1 MNAKKNDT
9 TQTETRAEGGSERRA
24 AAEVILAIGASAAE
38 VGSLVRVLAGLPS
51 NTGLAA
57 VVALQQR
64 EALDEDGLRRALGDR
79 ANMLDRVADG
89 ARIEAGRFYLPDAG
103 LIVTVE
109 KGRFK
114 VQAAEQEPGARGT
127 IDSLFVSLAQ
137 DQDGKTIGLVLAGTG
152 GDGALGVT
160 AIKEAGGL
168 TVAENTGA
176 AEAGLLAIANSPAA
190 LADLVLP
197 VAEIPERVALQA
209 RHLAR
214 REAALTLEK
223 QASDVSGLLE
233 QIAGILR
240 DRTGHDFH
248 GYKRN
253 TFLRRIQRRMQ
264 VVETDEISAYVDV
277 LRTQPDEAQLLFND
291 LLIGVTQFFRDR
303 QEFEFLETR
312 IVPRLFEGKTRNDQV
327 RVWVLGC
334 STGEEAYSIAILL
347 REFSAK
353 LDAPPRIQIFATD
366 IDGRA
371 LAAARVGRYT
381 QAIAQDVTPERIVRW
396 FVKEGNTYSVV
407 KDLRELCLFS
417 QHSVIKDTPFSRLDL
432 VSCRN
437 LLIYLDAELQCRV
450 IPIFHFALRPNGFLF
465 LGNSENISRHPK
477 LFAPVDRG
485 FRIFQ
490 KVDAGT
496 RLALDFPVSI
506 ADPQPGPPPPRYAR
520 RGENVLVRRAE
531 RLVERYAPAYAIV
544 DEQFEVLHF
553 SARAGRFI
561 QPAGGAAS
569 LNLLNLVH
577 GDLRLDLRAALNKA
591 ALEKGTARVD
601 GVQMRSG
608 GQRIVMDLVVEPV
621 QDDPT
626 ASQHFVILFRDSVA
640 LSDEGDEAPAGAPGV
655 SEQRMRHLD
664 AELRITRERLQA
676 TIEALETTNEEL
688 KSSNEEYQS
697 LNEELQSAN
706 EELAT
711 SKEELQSVNE
721 ELTTVN
727 GELAHRVQELGRVN
741 SDLKN
746 LLESTQ
752 IATIFLDNDLRV
764 MNFTPAVVEIL
775 HIVGTD
781 IGRPI
786 GHIKARIAYDE
797 LQDDVRRVLRTL
809 STVEREVENPATRAR
824 YMVRVL
830 PYRSVDNFIAGS
842 VMTFIDITERKRAEA
857 ALRRLNETLEA
868 RVAERTAA
876 LSKALEQLHAEM
888 RERERAEE
896 ALRQAQK
903 MEAVGQLTGGIAHDF
918 NNMLQGIS
926 SNLEMLQR
934 RVEQGRAAEAKQF
947 TDAMTKT
954 VERAAAL
961 AHRLLAF
968 ARRQTLQ
975 PRAVGPDEL
984 IEDMEDLI
992 QRTVGPEIT
1001 VDLRMGDG
1009 IWTVL
1014 CDPNQLESALLN
1026 LAINARDAMP
1036 DGGRLTIS
1044 TEDVQLS
1051 EKDVAGQDDA
1061 EPGDYVEVAVTD
1073 TGTGMDDAIRARAF
1087 EPFFTT
1093 KPLGQGTG
1101 LGLSQIY
1108 GFVRQSGGFV
1118 RLDSAP
1124 GRGTTVRLYLPR
1136 HEPTRP
1142 PEQRAAPAEPTGAD
1156 AGEVVLLVEDEPGV
1170 RETTAER
1177 LGELGYQVVA
1187 VVDGRAALDLLHS
1200 GARFDV
1206 LVTDV
1211 GLPGGLNGRQI
1222 AETARESR
1230 PDLPV
1235 LFITGYAGSVLD
1247 TELAPGM
1254 EVVGKP
1260 FELDA
1265 LAAKIRD
1272 MIADRRTADAERRD
1286 QAREES

>member
-1 MNAKKNDT
+1 
-9 TQTETRAEGGSERRA
+9 RR
-24 AAEVILAIGASAAE
+24 
-38 VGSLVRVLAGLPS
+38 
-51 NTGLAA
+51 
-57 VVALQQR
+57 
-64 EALDEDGLRRALGDR
+64 
-79 ANMLDRVADG
+79 
-89 ARIEAGRFYLPDAG
+89 
-103 LIVTVE
+103 
-109 KGRFK
+109 
-114 VQAAEQEPGARGT
+114 
-127 IDSLFVSLAQ
+127 
-137 DQDGKTIGLVLAGTG
+137 
-152 GDGALGVT
+152 
-160 AIKEAGGL
+160 
-168 TVAENTGA
+168 
-176 AEAGLLAIANSPAA
+176 
-190 LADLVLP
+190 
-197 VAEIPERVALQA
+197 
-209 RHLAR
+209 
-214 REAALTLEK
+214 
-223 QASDVSGLLE
+223 
-233 QIAGILR
+233 
-240 DRTGHDFH
+240 
-248 GYKRN
+248 
-253 TFLRRIQRRMQ
+253 
-264 VVETDEISAYVDV
+264 
-277 LRTQPDEAQLLFND
+277 
-291 LLIGVTQFFRDR
+291 
-303 QEFEFLETR
+303 EFEFLEAR

-347 REFSAK
+347 REFSAT
-353 LDAPPRIQIFATD
+353 LDSPPRIQIFASD

-381 QAIAQDVTPERIVRW
+381 QAIAQDMTPERLARW

-407 KDLRELCLFS
+407 RELREMCLFS

-437 LLIYLDAELQCRV
+437 LLIYLDTELQSRV
-450 IPIFHFALRPNGFLF
+450 IPIFHFALRPGGFLF

-490 KVDAGT
+490 KVDVGT
-496 RLALDFPVSI
+496 PPALYFPVPI
-506 ADPQPGPPPPRYAR
+506 ADPQPASSPPRHPRPA
-520 RGENVLVRRAE
+520 ENALVRRAE

-561 QPAGGAAS
+561 RPAGGAAS

-577 GDLRLDLRAALNKA
+577 SDLRLDLRGALNKA
-591 ALEKGTARVD
+591 VLENGTVRAD
-601 GVQMRSG
+601 GIQMSTNGHRA
-608 GQRIVMDLVVEPV
+608 IVDLVVEPV
-621 QDDPT
+621 QERP
-626 ASQHFVILFRDSVA
+626 AAPPHFVVLFRDGLILSGDTNEA
-640 LSDEGDEAPAGAPGV
+640 LVGV
-655 SEQRMRHLD
+655 SGASDQQMRHLD
-664 AELRITRERLQA
+664 AELRVTRERLQA

-752 IATIFLDNDLRV
+752 IATMFLDNELRV
-764 MNFTPAVVEIL
+764 MNFTPAVVDVF
-775 HIVGTD
+775 HIVETD

-786 GHIKARIAYDE
+786 AHIKARIGYDE
-797 LQDDVRRVLRTL
+797 LQDDARRVLRTL
-809 STVEREVENPATRAR
+809 GTVEREVENPATHAR

-876 LSKALEQLHAEM
+876 LSRALDQLHAEM

-934 RVEQGRAAEAKQF
+934 RVEQGRAAEARQF
-947 TDAMTKT
+947 TDAIGKT

-975 PRAVGPDEL
+975 PRAVPPDEL
-984 IEDMEDLI
+984 IKDMQDLL

-1001 VDLRMGDG
+1001 VELRFGDD

-1026 LAINARDAMP
+1026 LTINARDAMP
-1036 DGGRLTIS
+1036 DGGRLTIG
-1044 TEDVQLS
+1044 TEDVSLS
-1051 EKDVAGQDDA
+1051 EADVASQDDA
-1061 EPGDYVEVAVTD
+1061 APGDYVEIVVTD
-1073 TGTGMDDAIRARAF
+1073 TGTGMDEAVRARAF

-1101 LGLSQIY
+1101 LGLSQTY

-1136 HEPTRP
+1136 HEPARSSEP
-1142 PEQRAAPAEPTGAD
+1142 RQDLDAGPAEAD
-1156 AGEVVLLVEDEPGV
+1156 AGEAVLLVEDEPEV
-1170 RETTAER
+1170 REMTAER
-1177 LGELGYQVVA
+1177 LRELGYQILEA
-1187 VVDGRAALDLLHS
+1187 VNGPVALDLLHS
-1200 GARFDV
+1200 GARVDL

-1211 GLPGGLNGRQI
+1211 GLPGGLNGRQL
-1222 AETARESR
+1222 AEAARESR
-1230 PDLPV
+1230 PGLPV
-1235 LFITGYAGSVLD
+1235 LFITGYAGSVLGS
-1247 TELAPGM
+1247 ELAPGM
-1254 EVVGKP
+1254 AVIGKP
-1260 FELDA
+1260 FALDA

-1272 MIADRRTADAERRD
+1272 MIADRREAEAERGG
-1286 QAREES
+1286 QVGGES